1 MMGKLF
7 GSHPGTLLERSGMV
21 EAFEIHMVKTMP
33 LKYWIFPF
41 KMLIFHSYVSLP
53 EGTYLSHIFPYVSHI
68 FSYFPIF
75 SHDIPFHP
83 IISPYFSH
91 IFPYISHIFLI
102 TKPLRTSTTG
112 TNLLRSN
119 RPKRISIFGGV
130 TYGKATRSRAACS
143 QLMGVDILHI

>member
-68 FSYFPIF
+68 LPHMFP
-75 SHDIPFHP
+75 
-83 IISPYFSH
+83 
-91 IFPYISHIFLI
+91 IFPYIYPYVSYIFHSFPRI
-102 TKPLRTSTTG
+102 FPFIPFQIAMAFPGLRVAAPKVWVVNERGSIG
-112 TNLLRSN
+112 SASGASAPNTNER
-119 RPKRISIFGGV
+119 R
-130 TYGKATRSRAACS
+130 
-143 QLMGVDILHI
+143 